1 MYTQTHRK
9 RENICVKAWRA
20 EKKKQASLATL
31 SAAMTT
37 RRGDKGDME
46 VNLLE
51 IGSTGFVEIA
61 SSIALLED
69 V

>member
-1 MYTQTHRK
+1 
-9 RENICVKAWRA
+9 
-20 EKKKQASLATL
+20 
-31 SAAMTT
+31 MTT
-37 RRGDKGDME
+37 RRGDKGGME